1 MDEEDRELLR
11 EHSRLIKELQEEL
24 GESSSLS
31 DMIYHKKDK
40 LWVKTLDG
48 KEYILFPMYHPAAT
62 IYNQKLKETFISDLK
77 KLANIASI

>member
-1 MDEEDRELLR
+1 MAA
-11 EHSRLIKELQEEL
+11 SGKE
-24 GESSSLS
+24 
-31 DMIYHKKDK
+31 M
-40 LWVKTLDG
+40 KTITDQRGSEVNIIIDG